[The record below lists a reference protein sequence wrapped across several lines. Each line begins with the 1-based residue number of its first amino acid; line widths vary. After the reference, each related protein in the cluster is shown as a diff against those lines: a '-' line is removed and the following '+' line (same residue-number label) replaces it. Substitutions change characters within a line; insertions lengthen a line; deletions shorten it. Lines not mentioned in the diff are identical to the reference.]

1 MKNIIFFVTS
11 LVVAITSAQA
21 AQLYRWVDDKGNV
34 EWRDTPPPP
43 TAKKIE
49 TRTINPGTASTSD
62 QPYSVQLA
70 AKNFPVT
77 LWTTDCGEACTRAR
91 EHLARRGVPHTIKN
105 PQADFELF
113 KKTSGGTEVPFLQ
126 IGNSKIKG
134 YQEPAYD
141 DALDFAG
148 YPKTA
153 LVPMKPQPIPAV
165 PAPKPA
171 ADSTKPA
178 DSAATPAPA
187 PQAAGTPAAQAPV
200 TPAQPPGAATVPTIR

>member
-1 MKNIIFFVTS
+1 MKNIIFFVAS
-11 LVVAITSAQA
+11 LMIAITSAQA

-43 TAKKIE
+43 TAKKVE

-91 EHLARRGVPHTIKN
+91 EHLARRGVPHAIKN
-105 PQADFELF
+105 PQADFEAF
-113 KKTSGGTEVPFLQ
+113 KKTTGGSEVPVLEV
-126 IGNSKIKG
+126 GNSRVKG
-134 YQEPAYD
+134 YQEKAYD
-141 DALDFAG
+141 DTLDFAG

-153 LVPMKPQPIPAV
+153 LAPMKPQPIPAV
-165 PAPKPA
+165 PTPKPA
-171 ADSTKPA
+171 ADGAKPA
-178 DSAATPAPA
+178 DSTPAPA
-187 PQAAGTPAAQAPV
+187 DQAPG
-200 TPAQPPGAATVPTIR
+200 TSTAPTVR

>member
-1 MKNIIFFVTS
+1 MKNIMFFVAM
-11 LVVAITSAQA
+11 LIVATASANA

-49 TRTINPGTASTSD
+49 TRTINPGTAYAPD
-62 QPYSVQLA
+62 QPYSVQQA

-77 LWTTDCGEACTRAR
+77 LWATDCGDACNRAR

-113 KKTSGGTEVPFLQ
+113 KKITGGTEVPFMQ
-126 IGNSKIKG
+126 VGNSSIKG

-141 DALDFAG
+141 NALDYAG

-153 LVPMKPQPIPAV
+153 LVPMKPQPVPAV
-165 PAPKPA
+165 PVPKPA
-171 ADSTKPA
+171 TDGAKPA
-178 DSAATPAPA
+178 DSTAE
-187 PQAAGTPAAQAPV
+187 TPAAQAPAAPG
-200 TPAQPPGAATVPTIR
+200 PATR